1 MYKRHNKAKVLVAI
15 SPSGY
20 IMFISHSYGGR
31 ASDSFITKSCGFLNL
46 LRPGDD
52 VMTDR
57 GSTIGE
63 DLFVRKVKLNIPAL
77 MKGRTHI
84 SEKETIELKCI
95 ASVRVHVERAIV
107 RLKIT
112 EF

>member
-1 MYKRHNKAKVLVAI
+1 
-15 SPSGY
+15 
-20 IMFISHSYGGR
+20 
-31 ASDSFITKSCGFLNL
+31 
-46 LRPGDD
+46 
-52 VMTDR
+52 MTDR

-112 EF
+112 EFWTQQFLWNLWNIWIKL